1 MQKDFFK
8 EIFDNSHDLIQ
19 SVSPK
24 GEILYVNKTWLRKLG
39 YRKSDLKELNI
50 FQIIHPDSIDHCT
63 NIFQKI
69 MKQETSIS
77 IDKFKLIKK
86 NGESIILEGYAS
98 SKFENIN
105 PLYTRGIFRDITE
118 VSKTSKNLEILTYI
132 TQKLNET
139 NNPEEAYRTAL
150 DKVIELDN
158 VDIASIYI
166 VDKQSNEAVLVDHR
180 NLSKQ
185 YLKRASRIP
194 FPKGLTWKL
203 INTGKILNVKNIQN
217 IKELGKAGRKL
228 GIRSF
233 VGIPI
238 NIDKKTI
245 GVFWLLSIKEHS
257 FNKNE
262 VSLLNSIG
270 NQIAISIARS
280 TIYGELVK
288 KNRYDE
294 IISSVVKSVHSSIDL
309 QEVFENTVNA
319 LINNIDIINHV
330 GLHIVEKDI
339 AVMKAYRGHPKWFVD
354 IVKKLKRPRGF
365 TWKTINNGKLYYCSD
380 VSKDDAIGPAGR
392 KVGTKSY
399 VSVPIKIEQ
408 NTIGCIN
415 VHSNLIDPF
424 SKDELTLLEKVTSE
438 IAIAI
443 NNAKYV
449 DELNKKKHYDEIIS
463 SVVNSVHSSIDLQQ
477 VFENTVEAL
486 INNIKVINHVGLHIV
501 EGDVAVMRAY
511 RGHPKWFVDIVKR
524 LERPRGFTWKTII
537 DSKLHYCPDVSKDKA
552 IGPAGRKVGTNSYIS
567 VPITISAKTIGC
579 INVHSKLIDPFGE
592 GDLKLLENVTNQIA
606 VAIDNA
612 RQAEQLKDSEK
623 SLKENIELLTKKQRL
638 DEISNTILQSVHKS
652 LDVKTIMH
660 NAVNAI
666 TDNMPVVENMMI
678 FLVEGDKAIL
688 QAHKG
693 YPDWMVN
700 RLKVIPKG
708 KGFTWKAIS
717 SSKFLYVRDAEKDKV
732 IGEAGKK
739 LGTKSYIAVPIK
751 LGRKTIGVL
760 NINSLQKNAF
770 DKDDIAVLNKIPKQ
784 LEIAINNANK
794 AEALTK
800 SENKLKEN
808 VLLLENK
815 SKYDK
820 ILTTISATVHESI
833 DLQTVFES
841 AANSLVDNLENV
853 DNVSIFLVE
862 GDRAVI
868 KAFKGLPKW
877 FIDKTKSLP
886 YPKGYT
892 WDTIIKGKTRYCSD
906 VDKDKV
912 IGPAG
917 RKVGIKSY
925 FSVPFNYKGQTVGC
939 INFNSKTRNAFN
951 NDELTLLE
959 NITIQ
964 IESAIK
970 NAFQAEALRQSEQ
983 RYKALFDQSPIGV
996 YIFNKHY
1003 VITNCNDRMVEII
1016 GSSREKIIGLD
1027 MKKLRDKIFMPVMEE
1042 ALNGKISYD
1051 ENIYNATTI
1060 DKTVWLSLAVT
1071 PLINNENDVIGG
1083 LAVVEDITERKNAE
1097 QKIKASL
1104 EEKELLL
1111 RELHH
1116 RVKNNLQIVSSLL
1129 SLQSHS
1135 LDDEKML
1142 ELLSASKSRID
1153 SMALIH
1159 EQLYASPDFENI
1171 DLSVYVRNLCRYIRD
1186 YANIDPNSIKMNLK
1200 IDSIIKNINFAI
1212 PFSLIINELISNA
1225 YKHAFP
1231 DNRTG
1236 EINLS
1241 IKRIKKDKM
1250 ILTVNDNGI
1259 GIPTDIDIDTSQS
1272 MGMQLISALAQQLHA
1287 KININRNNGTTFEF
1301 IFSGSE

>member
-1 MQKDFFK
+1 
-8 EIFDNSHDLIQ
+8 
-19 SVSPK
+19 
-24 GEILYVNKTWLRKLG
+24 
-39 YRKSDLKELNI
+39 
-50 FQIIHPDSIDHCT
+50 
-63 NIFQKI
+63 

-238 NIDKKTI
+238 NINKKTI

-666 TDNMPVVENMMI
+666 T
-678 FLVEGDKAIL
+678 
-688 QAHKG
+688 
-693 YPDWMVN
+693 
-700 RLKVIPKG
+700 
-708 KGFTWKAIS
+708 
-717 SSKFLYVRDAEKDKV
+717 
-732 IGEAGKK
+732 
-739 LGTKSYIAVPIK
+739 
-751 LGRKTIGVL
+751 
-760 NINSLQKNAF
+760 
-770 DKDDIAVLNKIPKQ
+770 
-784 LEIAINNANK
+784 
-794 AEALTK
+794 
-800 SENKLKEN
+800 
-808 VLLLENK
+808 
-815 SKYDK
+815 
-820 ILTTISATVHESI
+820 
-833 DLQTVFES
+833 
-841 AANSLVDNLENV
+841 
-853 DNVSIFLVE
+853 
-862 GDRAVI
+862 
-868 KAFKGLPKW
+868 
-877 FIDKTKSLP
+877 
-886 YPKGYT
+886 
-892 WDTIIKGKTRYCSD
+892 
-906 VDKDKV
+906 
-912 IGPAG
+912 
-917 RKVGIKSY
+917 
-925 FSVPFNYKGQTVGC
+925 
-939 INFNSKTRNAFN
+939 
-951 NDELTLLE
+951 
-959 NITIQ
+959 
-964 IESAIK
+964 
-970 NAFQAEALRQSEQ
+970 
-983 RYKALFDQSPIGV
+983 
-996 YIFNKHY
+996 
-1003 VITNCNDRMVEII
+1003 
-1016 GSSREKIIGLD
+1016 
-1027 MKKLRDKIFMPVMEE
+1027 
-1042 ALNGKISYD
+1042 
-1051 ENIYNATTI
+1051 
-1060 DKTVWLSLAVT
+1060 
-1071 PLINNENDVIGG
+1071 
-1083 LAVVEDITERKNAE
+1083 
-1097 QKIKASL
+1097 
-1104 EEKELLL
+1104 
-1111 RELHH
+1111 
-1116 RVKNNLQIVSSLL
+1116 
-1129 SLQSHS
+1129 
-1135 LDDEKML
+1135 
-1142 ELLSASKSRID
+1142 
-1153 SMALIH
+1153 
-1159 EQLYASPDFENI
+1159 
-1171 DLSVYVRNLCRYIRD
+1171 
-1186 YANIDPNSIKMNLK
+1186 
-1200 IDSIIKNINFAI
+1200 
-1212 PFSLIINELISNA
+1212 
-1225 YKHAFP
+1225 
-1231 DNRTG
+1231 
-1236 EINLS
+1236 
-1241 IKRIKKDKM
+1241 
-1250 ILTVNDNGI
+1250 
-1259 GIPTDIDIDTSQS
+1259 
-1272 MGMQLISALAQQLHA
+1272 
-1287 KININRNNGTTFEF
+1287 
-1301 IFSGSE
+1301 